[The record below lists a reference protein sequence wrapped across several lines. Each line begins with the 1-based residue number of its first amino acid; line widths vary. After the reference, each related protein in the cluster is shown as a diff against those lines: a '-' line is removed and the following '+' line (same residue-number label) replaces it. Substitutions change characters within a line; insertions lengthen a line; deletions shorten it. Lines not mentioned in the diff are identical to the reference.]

1 MNESEYINVINA
13 SQETVWDVLF
23 TQYGDIHIHNPTMMS
38 SSYLNGAT
46 QGQLNCVRHCQFNEK
61 LSLDEK
67 ITDVDEKDGFTVTV
81 TEHNLPFV
89 KEMSATYSLSTIA
102 DGATELKMTSCTSF
116 SPGFMKYL
124 MKGQLGKGVSKH
136 LFGLKYYI
144 ETGEAVNDDSYS
156 ETFKNYQS

>member
-1 MNESEYINVINA
+1 MNKSEYTNVINA

-38 SSYLNGAT
+38 SSYLDGAT
-46 QGQLNCVRHCQFNEK
+46 QGELNCVRHCQFNEK

-102 DGATELKMTSCTSF
+102 AGVTELKMTSCTAF

-144 ETGEAVNDDSYS
+144 ETGETVNDDSYS
-156 ETFKNYQS
+156 ETLKNYKS